1 VTNELGELPVKD
13 DVAVAP
19 LRRTLSVV
27 TLGTLQILSYGTT
40 FYLLAILA
48 APISRETGW
57 PYSFVVA
64 GISIGLFVAGFVS
77 PRVGRAIQRHGGNK
91 VMALC
96 AAIIALGLCVV
107 ATAQNL
113 VWYLFGWAVIG
124 VGMGGGLYDAAFAT
138 LGRLYGKDARSSIT
152 GVTLLGGFAS
162 TVCWPISAYLVE
174 HFGWRAAC
182 FTYAGVW
189 FAVAAPIYLF
199 IVPKAVPIPPSS
211 AESTCRSDA
220 ESTTHERFIYL
231 VLAAALTISAA
242 ILSGVGAHLI
252 MLLQA
257 RGLDLTAAVGLGM
270 LIGPSA
276 VGARLVEM
284 FAGSHYHP
292 IWTMIASVTLVA
304 LGVSSFFLN
313 PWIFALAVI
322 LYAAGNG
329 IGSIAKGTLPL
340 ALFGPLRYP
349 MLMGRLGLPI
359 MIAMAVMPYFGA
371 LAYEYGGPNLAFG
384 LILALSCINVGL
396 VFVLWRLSQPQRFS
410 SLGC

>member
-1 VTNELGELPVKD
+1 M
-13 DVAVAP
+13 
-19 LRRTLSVV
+19 
-27 TLGTLQILSYGTT
+27 LQILSYGTT

-64 GISIGLFVAGFVS
+64 GISIGLFVAGLVS
-77 PRVGRAIQRHGGNK
+77 PSVGRAIQRHGGNQ
-91 VMALC
+91 VMSLS
-96 AAIIALGLCVV
+96 AAIIALGLFAV

-113 VWYLFGWAVIG
+113 VWYLSGWAVIG

-138 LGRLYGKDARSSIT
+138 LGRLYGKDARNSIT

-199 IVPKAVPIPPSS
+199 IVPKAIPIPPNSTESLSS
-211 AESTCRSDA
+211 SDA
-220 ESTTHERFIYL
+220 EPTTHERLIYL

-252 MLLQA
+252 TLLQA
-257 RGLDLTAAVGLGM
+257 RGLDLAAAVGLGM

-304 LGVSSFFLN
+304 LGLCLFFLS

-340 ALFGPLRYP
+340 ALFGPERYP
-349 MLMGRLGLPI
+349 VLMGRLGLPI

-384 LILALSCINVGL
+384 LILALSFINVGL
-396 VFVLWRLSQPQRFS
+396 VFVLWRAKARREASPSKLALRS
-410 SLGC
+410 

>member
-1 VTNELGELPVKD
+1 MKD
-13 DVAVAP
+13 EVAIAP
-19 LRRTLSVV
+19 QRRTLPVV

-57 PYSFVVA
+57 PYSIVVA
-64 GISIGLFVAGFVS
+64 GISVGLFVAGLVS
-77 PRVGRAIQRHGGNK
+77 PRVGRAIQARGGNQ
-91 VMALC
+91 VMALA
-96 AAIIALGLCVV
+96 AAIIAVGLCAV

-138 LGRLYGKDARSSIT
+138 LGRLYGKDSRSSIT

-174 HFGWRAAC
+174 HFGWRTAC
-182 FTYAGVW
+182 FIYAGVW
-189 FAVAAPIYLF
+189 LGVAAPLYMF
-199 IVPKAVPIPPSS
+199 IVPKAVLIPPSS
-211 AESTCRSDA
+211 EETARRSDA
-220 ESTTHERFIYL
+220 EPAPHERFIYL

-252 MLLQA
+252 TLLQA
-257 RGLDLTAAVGLGM
+257 RGLDLAAAVGLGM

-284 FAGSHYHP
+284 FAGNRYHP

-304 LGVSSFFLN
+304 VGMCLFFLN
-313 PWIFALAVI
+313 PWIFAMAVI

-340 ALFGPLRYP
+340 ALFGPERYP
-349 MLMGRLGLPI
+349 VLMGRLGLPI

-384 LILALSCINVGL
+384 LILALSFINVGL
-396 VFVLWRLSQPQRFS
+396 VFVLWRLSRARR
-410 SLGC
+410 

>member
-1 VTNELGELPVKD
+1 MKDDAAVVPERRILPV
-13 DVAVAP
+13 VI
-19 LRRTLSVV
+19 
-27 TLGTLQILSYGTT
+27 LGALQILSYGTT

-64 GISIGLFVAGFVS
+64 GISVGLFVAGLVS
-77 PRVGRAIQRHGGNK
+77 PRVGRAIQRHGGNQ
-91 VMALC
+91 VMAVS
-96 AAIIALGLCVV
+96 ASVIALGLCSV

-138 LGRLYGKDARSSIT
+138 LGRLYGKDSRNSIT

-174 HFGWRAAC
+174 HFGWRTAC
-182 FTYAGVW
+182 LIYAGVW
-189 FAVAAPIYLF
+189 LVVAAPVYLLV
-199 IVPKAVPIPPSS
+199 VPRAVPIPPSS
-211 AESTCRSDA
+211 AESARGSDA
-220 ESTTHERFIYL
+220 EPAPHEHFMYL

-252 MLLQA
+252 TLLQA
-257 RGLDLTAAVGLGM
+257 RGLDISAAVSLGM

-284 FAGSHYHP
+284 FAGKHYHP

-304 LGVSSFFLN
+304 LGLCFFFLS

-340 ALFGPLRYP
+340 ALFGPTRYP
-349 MLMGRLGLPI
+349 VLMGRLGLPI
-359 MIAMAVMPYFGA
+359 MIAMAAMPYFGA

-384 LILALSCINVGL
+384 LILALSFINVAL
-396 VFVLWRLSQPQRFS
+396 VVVLWRLSHAHR
-410 SLGC
+410 

>member
-1 VTNELGELPVKD
+1 MKD

-19 LRRTLSVV
+19 RRRTLPVV
-27 TLGTLQILSYGTT
+27 TLGALQILSYGTT

-64 GISIGLFVAGFVS
+64 GISVGLFVAGLVS
-77 PRVGRAIQRHGGNK
+77 PRVGRAIQRHGGNQ
-91 VMALC
+91 VMALS
-96 AAIIALGLCVV
+96 AAIIALGLCAV

-113 VWYLFGWAVIG
+113 VWYLLGWAVIG

-138 LGRLYGKDARSSIT
+138 LGQLYGKDSRSSIT

-174 HFGWRAAC
+174 HFGWRTAC
-182 FTYAGVW
+182 FTYAAVW
-189 FAVAAPIYLF
+189 LAVAAPLYLF
-199 IVPKAVPIPPSS
+199 VVPKAAPIPPNSQNS
-211 AESTCRSDA
+211 ARRSDA
-220 ESTTHERFIYL
+220 KPAPHERLMYL
-231 VLAAALTISAA
+231 VLATALTISAA
-242 ILSGVGAHLI
+242 ILSGIGAHLVT
-252 MLLQA
+252 LLQA
-257 RGLDLTAAVGLGM
+257 RGLDLAAAVGLGM

-284 FAGSHYHP
+284 IAGNRYHP
-292 IWTMIASVTLVA
+292 IWTMTASVTLVA
-304 LGVSSFFLN
+304 LGMCLFFFN

-340 ALFGPLRYP
+340 ALFGPARYP
-349 MLMGRLGLPI
+349 VLMGRLGLPI

-384 LILALSCINVGL
+384 LILVLAFINVAL
-396 VFVLWRLSQPQRFS
+396 VVVLWRLSHAHR
-410 SLGC
+410 